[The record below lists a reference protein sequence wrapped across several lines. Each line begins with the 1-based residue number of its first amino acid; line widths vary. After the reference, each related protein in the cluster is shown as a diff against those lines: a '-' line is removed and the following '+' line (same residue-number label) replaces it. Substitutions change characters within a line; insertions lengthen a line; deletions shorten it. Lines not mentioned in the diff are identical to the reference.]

1 MVPIEHMFPLSVCI
15 EMYAN
20 TGRRKMAIAAEE
32 ARLAL
37 GYLCRGAELW
47 LLHWA
52 TAARQPSPVR
62 AGDPGVFSFFF
73 FPFLTSKVNLFT
85 VIFFFFCELFAIIGC
100 ADEGHP
106 LGGDLSVF
114 RELIL
119 FKCSPCN

>member
-1 MVPIEHMFPLSVCI
+1 MASPMGHSCQTAISC
-15 EMYAN
+15 A
-20 TGRRKMAIAAEE
+20 GRRS
-32 ARLAL
+32 
-37 GYLCRGAELW
+37 W
-47 LLHWA
+47 
-52 TAARQPSPVR
+52 
-62 AGDPGVFSFFF
+62 SFFF

-119 FKCSPCN
+119 FICSPCN

>member
-1 MVPIEHMFPLSVCI
+1 MCI

-20 TGRRKMAIAAEE
+20 AGGGRWLSRGGRGGPGMPS
-32 ARLAL
+32 ARTSVRSGGRGSAL
-37 GYLCRGAELW
+37 GHSCQIAVAGRAVE
-47 LLHWA
+47 
-52 TAARQPSPVR
+52 PSFFFS
-62 AGDPGVFSFFF
+62 FSFFLL
-73 FPFLTSKVNLFT
+73 LTSKVNLFT
-85 VIFFFFCELFAIIGC
+85 VIFFVCELFAIIGC